1 MKRIIFVKNL
11 ETEEDVLK
19 IEEALSHTLLDYSV
33 SLPSKAVIVH
43 GDNDALYTAKQ
54 AIAQAGYT
62 IM

>member
-43 GDNDALYTAKQ
+43 GDMMHFIQKA